1 MSKILAAQ
9 MKQSEFH
16 RTCWSVTPD
25 AGAKLEEVLAPH
37 YWVHVNKMLRVR
49 DQIEVMPND
58 QSWFAQLIVRSVGP
72 AGPVV
77 AILNHVEFT
86 AAKEAPKAK
95 KAEKVEADDDG
106 LYVVKFGGA
115 DKWRVIR
122 KLDNEVMSKGH
133 VNREEA
139 EAWIA
144 QNLSEIA

>member
-1 MSKILAAQ
+1 MAKILAAQ

-49 DQIEVMPND
+49 DHIEVMPND
-58 QSWFAQLIVRSVGP
+58 QAWYAELIVRSVGP
-72 AGPVV
+72 AGPVL

-86 AAKEAPKAK
+86 NAKEAPKAK
-95 KAEKVEADDDG
+95 KAEKQEDDDG
-106 LYVVKFGGA
+106 SPYVVKFGGA

-122 KLDNEVMSKGH
+122 KIDNEVMSKGH
-133 VNREEA
+133 ANREEA
-139 EAWIA
+139 EKWMA
-144 QNLSEIA
+144 QNLTELA